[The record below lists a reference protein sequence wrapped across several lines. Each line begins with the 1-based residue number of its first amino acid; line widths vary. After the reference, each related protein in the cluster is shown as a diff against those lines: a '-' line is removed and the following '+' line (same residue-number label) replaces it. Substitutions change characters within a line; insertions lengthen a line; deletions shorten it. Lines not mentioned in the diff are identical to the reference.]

1 VLVGLPALRV
11 ARRRRL
17 PFVYEVRDLWENA
30 SVDRGRFR
38 ESSPLYRVARSLESR
53 VLERA
58 DAVVT
63 ICEALRAELA
73 PRAGRPDKVHVVANG
88 VDTVA
93 FSPGASSEAA
103 LGQHGLAG
111 KRVVLYAGTFQ
122 PYEGLELLARA
133 MPVILRHVPDAHL
146 VIAGGS
152 VSLQYAG
159 SSLHGT
165 QEEALAALVS
175 ELGVGKSVT
184 MTGRLPYEAMNGL
197 YAAADVVVYPRLLT
211 RTTALTTP
219 LKPLEAMAA
228 GRAVIVSDLP
238 PMRELVRDQDVGLC
252 FPAGDVGALAGR
264 CVEVLGSPQLRD
276 SLGRAA
282 RALVVAERQWP
293 SLVAAYPGIYRAAQ
307 ARGRL

>member
-1 VLVGLPALRV
+1 MPA
-11 ARRRRL
+11 
-17 PFVYEVRDLWENA
+17 
-30 SVDRGRFR
+30 
-38 ESSPLYRVARSLESR
+38 
-53 VLERA
+53 
-58 DAVVT
+58 
-63 ICEALRAELA
+63 
-73 PRAGRPDKVHVVANG
+73 
-88 VDTVA
+88 
-93 FSPGASSEAA
+93 
-103 LGQHGLAG
+103 
-111 KRVVLYAGTFQ
+111 
-122 PYEGLELLARA
+122 
-133 MPVILRHVPDAHL
+133 ILRQVPDAHL

-175 ELGVGKSVT
+175 ELGVETNVT

-197 YAAADVVVYPRLLT
+197 YATADVVVYPRLLT

-238 PMRELVRDQDVGLC
+238 PMQELVRDQGVGLC

-282 RALVVAERQWP
+282 RELVVAERQWP

-307 ARGRL
+307 ARGR